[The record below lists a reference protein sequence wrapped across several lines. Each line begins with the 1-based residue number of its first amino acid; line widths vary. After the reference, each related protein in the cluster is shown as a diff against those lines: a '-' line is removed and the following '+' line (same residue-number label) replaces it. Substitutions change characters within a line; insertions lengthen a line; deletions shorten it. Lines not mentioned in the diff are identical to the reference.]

1 MRLTEYMMGGKQ
13 LHEMPA
19 GHLMERDAP
28 YYHEDSSGHS
38 LATAMVNGRCG
49 SIPIVNDQKLLVG
62 IVTEFDLLKALMKG
76 ADLTKVK
83 AREMM
88 SRSPISV
95 SKDQTA
101 DKIIELME
109 THHLIHLPV
118 IDNQKRLVGSI
129 ERGDVL
135 LGYLESRLEPPKS
148 F

>member
-13 LHEMPA
+13 LHEMA
-19 GHLMERDAP
+19 AEHLMQRDAP
-28 YYHEDSSGHS
+28 YYREDSSGHT
-38 LATAMVNGRCG
+38 LATAMVNERCG
-49 SIPIVNDQKLLVG
+49 AVPIVDEKKQLVG

-76 ADLTKVK
+76 ADLKKVE

-88 SRSPISV
+88 TRPPISV
-95 SKDQTA
+95 SKKQTA
-101 DKIIELME
+101 DKIIELLE

-118 IDNQKRLVGSI
+118 VDEQGRLVGLI
-129 ERGDVL
+129 ERDDML